1 MIEWWGNVIYEYY
14 GSTEAGIVTV
24 VKSEDWLERPGTVG
38 RPLDGTTVRIY
49 DDDGNILPTGE
60 SGEIYMNLNDLSDF
74 TYHNKDDK
82 RAEIERDGMVTNGD
96 VGYID
101 EGGYVYLNDRKRDM
115 IISGG
120 VNIYPAE
127 IESALQG
134 MPGVQDWAVFGIPHE
149 EFGESVAAAI
159 ELQPNVA
166 LTPEAVRDYLKEHI
180 SAYKV
185 PRRLIF
191 VDHGDLPL
199 TSTGKLQKNRLKE
212 LFK

>member
-1 MIEWWGNVIYEYY
+1 
-14 GSTEAGIVTV
+14 
-24 VKSEDWLERPGTVG
+24 
-38 RPLDGTTVRIY
+38 
-49 DDDGNILPTGE
+49 
-60 SGEIYMNLNDLSDF
+60 
-74 TYHNKDDK
+74 
-82 RAEIERDGMVTNGD
+82 
-96 VGYID
+96 
-101 EGGYVYLNDRKRDM
+101 M

-134 MPGVQDWAVFGIPHE
+134 MPGVQDCAVFGIPHE

-185 PRRLIF
+185 PREVAFHDAMPREDSGKIF
-191 VDHGDLPL
+191 KR
-199 TSTGKLQKNRLKE
+199 KLRQPYWDAAGRQI
-212 LFK
+212 